1 MEVTLNK
8 ETLKR
13 IDDLRKLVMSKGIV
27 KEEVVEQLVA
37 LRPLFIEQKEP
48 LVTRV
53 VRLTAEYIAEHG
65 VFNLN
70 LMAEEDEEGNIPD
83 EELDLDA
90 DDSFNLMKENFL
102 YLLDLFE
109 HPDNQVN
116 REELQRVKQMYLN
129 RGMF

>member
-1 MEVTLNK
+1 MNK

-116 REELQRVKQMYLN
+116 REELKRVKQMYLN